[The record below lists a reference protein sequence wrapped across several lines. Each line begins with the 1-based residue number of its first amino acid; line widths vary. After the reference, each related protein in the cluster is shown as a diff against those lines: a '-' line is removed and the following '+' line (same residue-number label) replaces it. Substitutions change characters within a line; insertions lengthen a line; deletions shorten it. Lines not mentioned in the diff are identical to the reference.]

1 MACLLLI
8 PGAGSYWFPS
18 QAQPC
23 DVSANRKKRENLKKK
38 TKFHD
43 HSSRSCASLPVAPLF
58 SGSDSDRLIPAKNED
73 MFIICSRSLFLLL
86 GMRRIRCMCKPAVRL
101 GVLISLSFKPC
112 LIKGKHDKQP
122 PEWDSTL
129 ETVPLK
135 YIVHK
140 RIVKVPDFLC
150 ACENCAINMIK
161 PGLGTNWNRRH
172 VDAVAEEF
180 LFFKC
185 VFHQKRTM
193 LLLPLN
199 LSCACYYIHYLLSKA
214 RKFILAR
221 KRKKM

>member
-23 DVSANRKKRENLKKK
+23 DVSANRKKAWKLGKKK
-38 TKFHD
+38 TKFRD

-58 SGSDSDRLIPAKNED
+58 FGSDSDRLIPAKNED

-86 GMRRIRCMCKPAVRL
+86 GMRRIRCMCKHAVRL
-101 GVLISLSFKPC
+101 GVLIFLSFKPC

-122 PEWDSTL
+122 PEWDAVHWKRCYWSIL
-129 ETVPLK
+129 WIKGLWKSQIFCVHVKTVPLTWSNQASALTG
-135 YIVHK
+135 I
-140 RIVKVPDFLC
+140 
-150 ACENCAINMIK
+150 
-161 PGLGTNWNRRH
+161 GGTWMQSPRNSY
-172 VDAVAEEF
+172 
-180 LFFKC
+180 FFKC

-199 LSCACYYIHYLLSKA
+199 LSCGCYYTHYLLSKA
-214 RKFILAR
+214 RKY
-221 KRKKM
+221 KKKKEM